1 MTPVETTSMILGI
14 MISIGT
20 IISITAL
27 GVRWLVK
34 HYFDEI
40 KAQFKPN
47 SGSSLKDQVNRLEA
61 RMDKA
66 DTLRKE
72 TYLKVEKLE
81 RKIDDLYERFL
92 DYLSNN
98 NK

>member
-14 MISIGT
+14 VISIGT

-40 KAQFKPN
+40 RAQFKPN

>member
-1 MTPVETTSMILGI
+1 M
-14 MISIGT
+14 
-20 IISITAL
+20 

-34 HYFDEI
+34 HYFEEI
-40 KAQFKPN
+40 KKELKPN

-61 RMDKA
+61 RQDKA

-72 TYLKVEKLE
+72 TYLRVEKLE
-81 RKIDDLYERFL
+81 NKIDDLYEKFI
-92 DYLSNN
+92 DYLSKN